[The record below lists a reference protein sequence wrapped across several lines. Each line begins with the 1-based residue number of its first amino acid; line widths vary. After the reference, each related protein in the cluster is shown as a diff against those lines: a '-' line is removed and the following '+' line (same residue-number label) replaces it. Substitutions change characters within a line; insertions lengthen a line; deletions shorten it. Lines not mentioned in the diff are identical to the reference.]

1 MRKNNKDEEVRKY
14 LQNKFDPNS
23 QFQKLKSYSN
33 AFETPLYNLDHH
45 EKYEV
50 NIKPD
55 STVARGLFVPT
66 LNPREYKAHP
76 VTIRA
81 MRKEL
86 FMGEEDFVDLEC
98 IIKCESCHTELDLQ
112 FWHFC
117 PFCEASFKR

>member
-1 MRKNNKDEEVRKY
+1 MKKDNDTEVRKY

-23 QFQKLKSYSN
+23 QHQKLKSYSN
-33 AFETPLYNLDHH
+33 AFETPLYITDYH

-55 STVARGLFVPT
+55 STIARGKFIPT

-76 VTIRA
+76 VTIQA
-81 MRKEL
+81 MRKEI

-98 IIKCESCHTELDLQ
+98 IIQCESCKTELDVQ

-117 PFCEASFKR
+117 PFCEASFKL